1 MLKQKKFPTV
11 LFHDGASFTDLSLK
25 MLSFGRDSAAVPL
38 LAAMGALYFAR
49 FKPFAALYA
58 EVKVPNSVAT
68 SLTLEYWNGSAW
80 VAVAGQVDDSNA
92 FSRSGF
98 IQFDKPE
105 DWAETTVNGVEGYFV
120 RVRPGLDLTGTTELQ
135 GLNIVFSDDQD
146 LRGVY
151 PSITNYLDSNET
163 TFILRHE
170 NSRDRVVETIRKI
183 GRKSTPGSGKY
194 ESYEA
199 WDFLHIE
206 EVRLWATYLTL
217 ANIFSGLQS
226 KDDDMFLQKAK
237 EYERAAEGYRAE
249 AFLTL
254 DVDNDGLDDKAEE
267 VAEIS
272 SRRLVRG

>member
-11 LFHDGASFTDLSLK
+11 LFHDGAAYTDLSRD
-25 MLSFGRDSAAVPL
+25 MLSFGRDSAVVPL
-38 LAAMGALYFAR
+38 LASAGALYFGR

-58 EVKVPNSVAT
+58 EVKVPNAVAA
-68 SLTLEYWNGSAW
+68 SLTLEYWNGAAW
-80 VAVAGQVDDSNA
+80 AAVSGLVDDSDA

-105 DWAETTVNGVEGYFV
+105 DWESTAVNGQDGYFI
-120 RVRPGLDLTGTTELQ
+120 RIRPSADLTGTLEIQ

-146 LRGVY
+146 LKGVY
-151 PSITNYLDSNET
+151 PSILNYLDSNEP

-170 NSRDRVVETIRKI
+170 NSRDRVVETIRKMS
-183 GRKSTPGSGKY
+183 RKSTPGSGKY
-194 ESYEA
+194 ESFEA

-217 ANIFSGLQS
+217 SNIFSGLQS

-237 EYERAAEGYRAE
+237 EYAEAAEEYQTE
-249 AFLTL
+249 VFLTL
-254 DVDNDGLDDKAEE
+254 DLNNDGKDDRDEE
-267 VAEIS
+267 AADITAV
-272 SRRLVRG
+272 RLVRG